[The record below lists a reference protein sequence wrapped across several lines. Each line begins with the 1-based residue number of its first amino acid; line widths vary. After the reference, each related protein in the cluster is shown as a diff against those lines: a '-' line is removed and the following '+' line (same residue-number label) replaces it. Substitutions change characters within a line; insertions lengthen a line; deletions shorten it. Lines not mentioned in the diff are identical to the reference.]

1 MLQFSLHSRL
11 RDGGYCVFG
20 KHELFF
26 FSPFFMQFNSFK
38 TGKLKCRTGYT
49 CGICVIFLAELIN
62 KRELCN
68 IFLCLRAVDL
78 EYQRERSWDTNHLCS
93 MSGHLINYACTQAFS
108 VWPSTIFDETHLCLH
123 FYHAQYQIE
132 TCLSGHKRYFKSF
145 HNHKDWL
152 RLSNVVGPAQ
162 THLPKATW

>member
-1 MLQFSLHSRL
+1 MKQTKLSFHNVWLMKLSEMLQFSLHSRL
-11 RDGGYCVFG
+11 HDGGYCVFG
-20 KHELFF
+20 KHELFY

-78 EYQRERSWDTNHLCS
+78 KYQRERSWDTNHLCS
-93 MSGHLINYACTQAFS
+93 TSGHLISMRAHRHF
-108 VWPSTIFDETHLCLH
+108 LC
-123 FYHAQYQIE
+123 
-132 TCLSGHKRYFKSF
+132 G
-145 HNHKDWL
+145 
-152 RLSNVVGPAQ
+152 
-162 THLPKATW
+162 HLPFLMKHICVYISIMPNTKSKNV